1 MRAWALWLSLAS
13 LAWQTPAHAQQA
25 AQPATAAAEPAKP
38 DPAIEE
44 GRRALGGGGFNWY
57 DYSKDDLRRI
67 NVQPPYDPGS
77 SNINP
82 NTTAPNWSW
91 WDWNPFT
98 LGTGEFLLW
107 IVLAVVV
114 GGLAYVLIMAYL
126 QREKSEATIT
136 QESISEESVEVV
148 RTEDL
153 PVAVPTTGD
162 LLSAARRAFEAGN
175 YRDAIIFLYSHQLVQ
190 LDRRQIIRL
199 SKGKTNRQYLRE
211 VGKTGRSGLKQVF
224 ERTLVVFEDVYFG
237 GHSLDR
243 PRFEACWNNQA
254 EFERLLQEAA

>member
-1 MRAWALWLSLAS
+1 MRAWALWLVLAS
-13 LAWQTPAHAQQA
+13 LAWQLPAHAQETKQEPN
-25 AQPATAAAEPAKP
+25 PAV
-38 DPAIEE
+38 EE
-44 GRRALGGGGFNWY
+44 GRKALRSGSFNWY
-57 DYSKDDLRRI
+57 DSTKDDLRRI
-67 NVQPPYDPGS
+67 NVTPPIDPT
-77 SNINP
+77 P
-82 NTTAPNWSW
+82 TTPTPATGNWSW
-91 WDWNPFT
+91 WNWNAS
-98 LGTGEFLLW
+98 LGAGEFLLW
-107 IVLAVVV
+107 LVLFAVV
-114 GGLAYVLIMAYL
+114 GGLAYLLIMAYL
-126 QREKSEATIT
+126 QRETSQAVAT
-136 QESISEESVEVV
+136 QESISEESVEVI

-211 VGKTGRSGLKQVF
+211 VAKTGRSGLKQVF

-243 PRFEACWNNQA
+243 PQFEACWNHQA
-254 EFERLLQEAA
+254 EFERLLQEAV